1 MPALRALLGLCLLR
15 QGPQDLPFA
24 PSLTWAWLSA
34 LLALQ
39 WLVAR
44 HAGLE
49 AFAILARLGITL
61 ALLVG
66 VTRALLQSRGLVNRA
81 EQTIAAFAG
90 TGLVF
95 AGLVL
100 PIALALQGVQ
110 PGSEPDA
117 GQFLLALTG
126 LFLFF
131 WKLRIDAHIWQQAL
145 DLKRGAMWLAVGL
158 MLLEVILVTA
168 VTGATTPTEP
178 ASP

>member
-15 QGPQDLPFA
+15 QGPQDLPYA
-24 PSLTWAWLSA
+24 PALTWGWLAA

-39 WLVAR
+39 WGVAR
-44 HAGLE
+44 HAGLDVGGG
-49 AFAILARLGITL
+49 LARLAITL
-61 ALLVG
+61 VLLVG
-66 VTRALLQSRGLVNRA
+66 VTRLLLQGRGLLNRA

-95 AGLVL
+95 ALLVL

-110 PGSEPDA
+110 PGVQPEG

-131 WKLRIDAHIWQQAL
+131 WKLRIDAHIWRHAL
-145 DLKRGAMWLAVGL
+145 DLQRGAMLLAVVL
-158 MLLEVILVTA
+158 MLLEVVLVA
-168 VTGATTPTEP
+168 AFTGAAAPNQSATP
-178 ASP
+178 